1 LHFQCACVFLAGSA
15 VGQACDSSKERR
27 QLTGRQ
33 LRIEMNYTKTG
44 QTMGQTTASPLG
56 ETPEAAARTTRIAYD
71 YFLLVELP
79 NQLSKANERWPQ
91 ELS

>member
-1 LHFQCACVFLAGSA
+1 M
-15 VGQACDSSKERR
+15 GQA
-27 QLTGRQ
+27 
-33 LRIEMNYTKTG
+33 
-44 QTMGQTTASPLG
+44 TAPPLG

-91 ELS
+91 EPS